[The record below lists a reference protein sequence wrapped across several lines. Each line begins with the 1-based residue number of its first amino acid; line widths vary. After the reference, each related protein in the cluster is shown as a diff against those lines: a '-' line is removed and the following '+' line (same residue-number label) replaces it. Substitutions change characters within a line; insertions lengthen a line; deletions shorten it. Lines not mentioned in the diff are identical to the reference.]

1 MECQNTGS
9 LYASL
14 SEEEKE
20 NKLIRIIIEEIQND
34 RQKNVARQF
43 FLSVSSLSMS
53 SSMGAVKGWCMA
65 T

>member
-34 RQKNVARQF
+34 RQKNGKDKEDDRHI
-43 FLSVSSLSMS
+43 
-53 SSMGAVKGWCMA
+53 
-65 T
+65 